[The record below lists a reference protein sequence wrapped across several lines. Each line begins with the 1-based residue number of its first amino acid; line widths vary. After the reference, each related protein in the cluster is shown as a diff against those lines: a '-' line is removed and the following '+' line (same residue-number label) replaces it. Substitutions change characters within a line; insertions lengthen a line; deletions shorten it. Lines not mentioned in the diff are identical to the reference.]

1 MSPTNFSLKLL
12 ISDDLTSDVT
22 QGVTQAFTVFWCF
35 VCNKFAL
42 KIKDISSDFKE
53 ANSKCVTKIGDF
65 P

>member
-1 MSPTNFSLKLL
+1 MSPTYFSLKLL
-12 ISDDLTSDVT
+12 IVKGLTSD
-22 QGVTQAFTVFWCF
+22 VTQAFTVFCDF

-42 KIKDISSDFKE
+42 KITDISSDFKE

>member
-1 MSPTNFSLKLL
+1 MSPTYFSLKLL
-12 ISDDLTSDVT
+12 IAKGLTSDVT
-22 QGVTQAFTVFWCF
+22 QRVTQVCTVFWDF

-42 KIKDISSDFKE
+42 KITDISIDFKE

>member
-1 MSPTNFSLKLL
+1 MLHS
-12 ISDDLTSDVT
+12 I
-22 QGVTQAFTVFWCF
+22 TQAFTVFWDF

-42 KIKDISSDFKE
+42 KITDISSDFKE

>member
-1 MSPTNFSLKLL
+1 MSPTNFPLKLL
-12 ISDDLTSDVT
+12 LSKDLTSDVT
-22 QGVTQAFTVFWCF
+22 QGVTQAFTIFWDF

-42 KIKDISSDFKE
+42 KITDISSDFKE